1 MLLTEEHRIKK
12 DGHKALFREVD
23 DFCFRAKNLH
33 NAVNYLIK
41 QCDRIHRKLRLEET
55 LEDWEKEM
63 TDQVNEGIRRYNMG
77 RVKNRQRPYVDG
89 NNGFIADAYFL
100 SWYLKTSA
108 EYKAVPYATCSQ
120 ICIQELCRS
129 WKSYYKAMPEYMK
142 NPSRF
147 TGRPQKPG
155 YLDPKEGREWLVIT
169 SQNFTL
175 EEDGLI
181 RMPGFLKEIRIKARH
196 SQIRQVRI
204 KTERTGIRIL
214 LVYEEKEEC
223 QAKPAENV
231 KAMGIDLGVNNLATA
246 VWTSGESP
254 VIISGKP
261 LKSVNQF
268 FNKRK
273 AFLQAAAQKGNGRN
287 MTSRMD
293 RLIRKR
299 NSRIRD
305 MLHKAS
311 RKIVELAADTG
322 AGVIIIGN
330 NKGWKQNVNLG
341 NRTNQ
346 NFSAIPH
353 LSLIGMIRYKAA
365 LKGIEVRVV
374 EEAYTSGTSYLDG
387 EMPSPLFY
395 DRSRRIHRGLFRS
408 NTGIFINADVNAAYQ
423 ILKAGGIMDLKIK
436 KAEPVRKIK
445 AA

>member
-12 DGHKALFREVD
+12 DGHKALFRELD

-41 QCDRIHRKLRLEET
+41 QCDRIHRKLLLEEA

-63 TDQVNEGIRRYNMG
+63 TDQVNEGIRRYNAG
-77 RVKNRQRPYVDG
+77 RAENRQRPYVDG
-89 NNGFIADAYFL
+89 DNGFIADAYFL
-100 SWYLKTSA
+100 SWYLKSSA
-108 EYKAVPYATCSQ
+108 EYKAMPYATCSQ

-129 WKSYYKAMPEYMK
+129 WKSYYKAMPEYLK

-155 YLDPKEGREWLVIT
+155 YLDPGEGREWLVIT
-169 SQNFTL
+169 SQNFTR

-181 RMPGFLKEIRIKARH
+181 RMPGFLKGICIKARH
-196 SQIRQVRI
+196 TQIRQIRI
-204 KTERTGIRIL
+204 KTERTCIRIL

-223 QAKPAENV
+223 QAKPAEDAAV
-231 KAMGIDLGVNNLATA
+231 MGIDLGVNNLITA
-246 VWTSGESP
+246 VWTSEESP
-254 VIISGKP
+254 IIINGRP
-261 LKSVNQF
+261 LKSINQYY
-268 FNKRK
+268 NRRK

-287 MTSRMD
+287 RTRRME
-293 RLIRKR
+293 RLTRKR
-299 NSRIRD
+299 NSRIKD
-305 MLHKAS
+305 ALHKAS
-311 RKIVELAADTG
+311 RRIVDLAEETG

-346 NFSAIPH
+346 NFAAIPH
-353 LSLIGMIRYKAA
+353 LTLIGMIRYKAA
-365 LKGIEVRVV
+365 RKGIEVRIT

-387 EMPSPLFY
+387 EMPAAPFY
-395 DRSRRIHRGLFRS
+395 NRSRRVHRGLFRS
-408 NTGIFINADVNAAYQ
+408 DTGISINADVNAAYQ

-436 KAEPVRKIK
+436 RAEPVRKIK